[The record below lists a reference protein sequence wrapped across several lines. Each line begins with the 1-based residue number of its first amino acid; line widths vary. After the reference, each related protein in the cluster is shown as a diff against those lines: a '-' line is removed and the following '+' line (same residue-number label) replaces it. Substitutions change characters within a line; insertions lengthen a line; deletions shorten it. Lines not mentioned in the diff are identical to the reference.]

1 MEVKEIKVSNLK
13 CGGCVNS
20 VKKGLSTIDGVDKI
34 EVDLDTS
41 TISVD
46 ASDENVISLVK
57 EKLSLLGYPEENE
70 KNSLIHK
77 AKSMVSCSMGK
88 FGSDAQ

>member
-1 MEVKEIKVSNLK
+1 MEVKEISVLNLK

-20 VKKGLSTIDGVDKI
+20 VKKGLSSIDGVDKV

-41 TISVD
+41 TISV
-46 ASDENVISLVK
+46 AVSDENIISMVK
-57 EKLSLLGYPEENE
+57 EKLSALGYPEENE

-88 FGSDAQ
+88 FGADAQ

>member
-1 MEVKEIKVSNLK
+1 MKVKEISVKNLK

-20 VKKGLSTIDGVDKI
+20 VKKGLLSIDGVDKV

-41 TISVD
+41 TISFGI
-46 ASDENVISLVK
+46 SDENIIPLVK
-57 EKLSLLGYPEENE
+57 EKLSALGYPEENE

-88 FGSDAQ
+88 FSSDSQ

>member
-1 MEVKEIKVSNLK
+1 MEVKEISVLNLK
-13 CGGCVNS
+13 CGGCVNT
-20 VKKGLSTIDGVDKI
+20 VKKGLSTIDGVDKV

-41 TISVD
+41 TILVGI
-46 ASDENVISLVK
+46 SDENIISVVK
-57 EKLSLLGYPEENE
+57 EKLSTLGYPEENE

-88 FGSDAQ
+88 FSSNA

>member
-1 MEVKEIKVSNLK
+1 MEVKEIKILNLK

-20 VKKGLSTIDGVDKI
+20 IKKGLSSIDGVEKI

-41 TISVD
+41 TISIGT
-46 ASDENVISLVK
+46 SDENIISLVK
-57 EKLSLLGYPEENE
+57 EKLSTLGYPEENE

-88 FGSDAQ
+88 FNHV

>member
-1 MEVKEIKVSNLK
+1 MEVKEISVLNLK
-13 CGGCVNS
+13 CGGCVNT
-20 VKKGLSTIDGVDKI
+20 VKKGLSTIDGVDRV

-41 TISVD
+41 TILVGI
-46 ASDENVISLVK
+46 SDENIISLVK
-57 EKLSLLGYPEENE
+57 EKLSTLGYPEENE

-88 FGSDAQ
+88 FSSNA

>member
-1 MEVKEIKVSNLK
+1 MMFSSEV
-13 CGGCVNS
+13 
-20 VKKGLSTIDGVDKI
+20 TIDGVDKI

-41 TISVD
+41 TISI
-46 ASDENVISLVK
+46 ATSDENIILLVK

-88 FGSDAQ
+88 FSSDTQ

>member
-1 MEVKEIKVSNLK
+1 MEVKEIKVFNLK

-41 TISVD
+41 IISVGI
-46 ASDENVISLVK
+46 SGENIISLVK
-57 EKLSLLGYPEENE
+57 EKLSLMGYPEENE

>member
-1 MEVKEIKVSNLK
+1 MEVKEISVLNLK
-13 CGGCVNS
+13 CGGCVNT
-20 VKKGLSTIDGVDKI
+20 VKKGLSTIDGVDKV

-41 TISVD
+41 TILVGI
-46 ASDENVISLVK
+46 SDENIISLVK
-57 EKLSLLGYPEENE
+57 EKLSTLGYPEENE

-88 FGSDAQ
+88 FSSNA

>member
-1 MEVKEIKVSNLK
+1 MEVKEIKILNLK

-20 VKKGLSTIDGVDKI
+20 IKKGISSIDGVEKI

-41 TISVD
+41 TITIGT
-46 ASDENVISLVK
+46 SDENIISLVK
-57 EKLSLLGYPEENE
+57 EKLSSLGYPEENE

-88 FGSDAQ
+88 FSTDGQ

>member
-1 MEVKEIKVSNLK
+1 MEVNEISVLNLK

-20 VKKGLSTIDGVDKI
+20 VIKGLSAIDGVDKV

-41 TISVD
+41 IISVGT
-46 ASDENVISLVK
+46 SNENAISLVK

-70 KNSLIHK
+70 KYSLIHR

-88 FGSDAQ
+88 FSSDAQ